1 MVKTAVRFSMCG
13 PKKNNVSKKLGR
25 FKQVI
30 TGSLVVLLLCVTVPV
45 LAYTI
50 KWVYRLNGGTA
61 TVTDGVYT
69 TSAQDTSGVYA
80 TNAGELTLIN
90 PSVATTG
97 SSSSADDSSFYG
109 LNAGILADASSAIVI
124 TGGTVTTTGMGAN
137 GVFATNKSRIT
148 ASDLYI
154 HCTGRLGHGVDAT
167 YEGVL
172 ELTNVTAITTN
183 SNGSV
188 IATDRGGGTITVNGG
203 YYQAGGQD
211 SAGIYSTGTVTV
223 NDATVGATY
232 GEAVVVE
239 GGNKAYCNN
248 SVLYGA
254 KGARDR
260 GVMIYNSQSGDAE
273 SGTGYLTMTG
283 GSYTWPSSTGPA
295 FFVTNEKGVITL
307 NGTLVDSS
315 AEKLVYAAASDWGS
329 SGKNGGTVNFTAN
342 SVELTGDLVADSI
355 SAITCTLNTSSS
367 LTGAATGVKMSIDST
382 SLWNIDGDS
391 TLTSLTN
398 SGTVSFET
406 SDLAL
411 TDSGTFTQTSE
422 GTLRV
427 LLGSDT
433 NYNQIA
439 VSGSAT
445 IAGTLKVDLVDDYT
459 PVVGQTF
466 TILTRGSGSGAF
478 TTQTTEDTGLTYTV
492 TYNATSIVIE
502 IVTLPGGDSGVSPA
516 WLRVY

>member
-1 MVKTAVRFSMCG
+1 MKTTSVRFFVCGHSQILRRDSGWLRYSIIWSM
-13 PKKNNVSKKLGR
+13 
-25 FKQVI
+25 
-30 TGSLVVLLLCVTVPV
+30 VVLLCLAVPAV
-45 LAYTI
+45 AYTI
-50 KWVYRLNGGTA
+50 KYVYRLNGGTA

-69 TSAQDTSGVYA
+69 TSSQDTSGVYV

-97 SSSSADDSSFYG
+97 GSSSGDDSSFYG
-109 LNAGILADASSAIVI
+109 LNAGILANASSAIEI

-137 GVFATNKSRIT
+137 GIFATDSARIT

-167 YEGVL
+167 YAGVL

-239 GGNKAYCNN
+239 GGNKAFVNN

-254 KGARDR
+254 KGAKDR

-307 NGTLVDSS
+307 NGTAINSS
-315 AEKLVYAAASDWGS
+315 AEKLVYAAAADWGT

-342 SVELTGDLVADSI
+342 NEELTGDLIADSI
-355 SAITCTLNTSSS
+355 SSITCVLNSNSS
-367 LTGAATGVKMSIDST
+367 LTGAATRVRMTVDATSI
-382 SLWNIDGDS
+382 WNADGDS
-391 TLTSLTN
+391 TLLSLTN
-398 SGTVSFET
+398 NGTVSGES
-406 SDLAL
+406 SDVTL
-411 TDSGTFTQTSE
+411 TDSGTFTQSST
-422 GTLRV
+422 GILRI
-427 LLGSDT
+427 LLGSDSS
-433 NYNQIA
+433 YNQVVVTGA
-439 VSGSAT
+439 AAL
-445 IAGTLKVDLVDDYT
+445 AGTLQVDLADEYT
-459 PVVGQTF
+459 PTVGQTF
-466 TILTRGSGSGAF
+466 TILTCGSESGSF
-478 TTQTTEDTGLTYTV
+478 TTLTTDDTGLTYSV
-492 TYNATSIVIE
+492 TYNSTSVIIE
-502 IVTLPGGDSGVSPA
+502 ITAIPGGGTSGVSPA